1 MFNWRLLLFP
11 FALIYGVI
19 MYCRNLFY
27 DFGIF
32 RTHKIRSKSIVV
44 GNLSVGGT
52 GKSPHILYLTELL
65 NKSLPLA
72 ILSRGYG
79 RSTKGLLE
87 VSVNSNS
94 NDVGDEPLMFKKRLN
109 QNAMVV
115 VAEER
120 KKGVVFI
127 EQKQQGIILL
137 DDAFQHRKVTAG
149 FNMLLTDYSF
159 PFYHDFM
166 LPAGNLRELK
176 IGKKRAHCIVVTK
189 CPDKLPSEEKES
201 IINNL
206 NVKRIPV
213 FFSKMVYGELI
224 SFGKPLSDLNNIQ
237 KAILVTG
244 IAKPQPLLKRLN
256 RFYEV
261 ELLAFPDHYN
271 FSREDCAEIHRKFD
285 TFAHENCAIITTEKD
300 FVRLDS
306 LLTSE
311 EKTKYPWYYQSITV
325 KIDEEEKFKDLINS
339 YVDTI

>member
-32 RTHKIRSKSIVV
+32 RTYKIKSKSIVV

-52 GKSPHILYLTELL
+52 GKSPHILYITELL
-65 NKSLPLA
+65 QKSLPIA

-87 VSVNSNS
+87 VSVNSDS
-94 NDVGDEPLMFKKRLN
+94 NEVGDEPLMFKKRLN

-115 VAEER
+115 VSEER
-120 KKGVVFI
+120 KKGVEFI

-149 FNMLLTDYSF
+149 FNILLTDYSF

-166 LPAGNLRELK
+166 LPAGNLREWK
-176 IGKKRAHCIVVTK
+176 MGKKRAQCIVVTK
-189 CPDKLPSEEKES
+189 CPDKLSSEEKES

-206 NVKRIPV
+206 NVKHIPV
-213 FFSKMVYGELI
+213 FFSKMIYGELV
-224 SFGKPLSDLNNIQ
+224 SFGKERTTIE
-237 KAILVTG
+237 KVMLVTG
-244 IAKPQPLLKRLN
+244 IAKPQPLLNWLN

-261 ELLAFPDHYN
+261 ELLAFPDHHN
-271 FSREDCAEIHRKFD
+271 FSREDCAKIHRKFD
-285 TFAHENCAIITTEKD
+285 TFAHKNYAIITTEKD

-306 LLTSE
+306 LLT
-311 EKTKYPWYYQSITV
+311 EKEKQIYPWHYQSITV

>member
-1 MFNWRLLLFP
+1 MFNWRFLLFP

-19 MYCRNLFY
+19 MYCRNVFY

-32 RTHKIRSKSIVV
+32 RSHKIRSKSIVV

-65 NKSLPLA
+65 SKSLPIA

-120 KKGVVFI
+120 KKGVEFI
-127 EQKQQGIILL
+127 EQKQQGLILL

-149 FNMLLTDYSF
+149 CYILLTDYSF
-159 PFYHDFM
+159 PFYGDYM
-166 LPAGNLRELK
+166 LPAGNLREWKL
-176 IGKKRAHCIVVTK
+176 GKKRAQCIVVTK
-189 CPDKLPSEEKES
+189 CPDRLSSDEKEL

-206 NVKRIPV
+206 NVKHIPV
-213 FFSKMVYGELI
+213 FFSNMVYGQLI

-237 KAILVTG
+237 KVILVTG
-244 IAKPQPLLKRLN
+244 IAKPQPLLDWLN

-261 ELLAFPDHYN
+261 ELIAFPDHHN

-300 FVRLDS
+300 FVRLSS
-306 LLTSE
+306 LLSNDD
-311 EKTKYPWYYQSITV
+311 KTKYPWYYQSITV
-325 KIDEEEKFKDLINS
+325 KIDEEDKFKDLINS